1 MLAEE
6 FVAIVANDVRKLPC
20 TPEELS
26 ALEQDIRGWLSAL
39 NKLKR
44 DVEVQL
50 AAQKARMTQTQAEM
64 LNDPTKSRADW
75 LEYKSGQDRWR
86 VGAIRFM
93 VSVEERMAY
102 AKNLRASRNEKVMT
116 A

>member
-1 MLAEE
+1 MSEE
-6 FVAIVANDVRKLPC
+6 FTALVAKDVRHEC
-20 TPEELS
+20 TPEEITI
-26 ALEQDIRGWLSAL
+26 LESDIRGWLKEL
-39 NKLKR
+39 NSLKR

-64 LNDPTKSRADW
+64 LSDGGSRADW
-75 LEYKSGQDRWR
+75 LDYRAKEDRWR

-93 VSVEERMAY
+93 VSVEERIAH
-102 AKNLRASRNEKVMT
+102 AKNIRAARNQKVMT